1 MGEIIRSPSSDNRT
15 IRVRALVEY
24 LERHRELPERIPP
37 IPSDLPATATH
48 MKEVLERLSIEHEE
62 LIVAEEELRV
72 QMETMVLWEEEQA
85 RERTRYRELFD
96 LLPEAT
102 LITDRRGVV
111 REANVAA
118 LRLLATEERFVESKP
133 LAALVRSPDIAA
145 LLAGLAELAVRHE
158 VERTVRLRA

>member
-1 MGEIIRSPSSDNRT
+1 MADMIRTAPPESHV

-24 LERHRELPERIPP
+24 LERHRALTGDLQPVRPEMLG
-37 IPSDLPATATH
+37 DTKL
-48 MKEVLERLSIEHEE
+48 MKEALERLSIEHEE

-72 QMETMVLWEEEQA
+72 QMEMMAVWEGEQA

-118 LRLLATEERFVESKP
+118 LLLLATEERFVESKP